1 MIFDMICMIFDAVI
15 LTIYLHKI
23 LGARKESVPAA
34 LYVVCLCLVE
44 ACLILLMRY
53 FGNQHDG
60 FRVLISNL
68 VSFSTTF
75 FLTFLYI
82 GNVWYRLF
90 VSISF
95 HVYASMSELIM
106 YYIFSLLPSSMT
118 KILLSND
125 NYGLLMSKI
134 VLFILL
140 NITILLWNRKKQH
153 YSLQYSGL
161 VLMMPLLSF
170 LLLMTMAHQ
179 LTWTSSTVY
188 DILHLT
194 GMSGI
199 LAANVLNY
207 FLLDNLMKVKELE
220 QQKIQMDMQFEY
232 QTDKYQQISTVY
244 RDSRRFIHDAKKHFF
259 FIQNCM
265 AEKNYDSVVP
275 YLQEAVKDIE
285 NTHNRIN
292 TGNLVADAFVSN
304 HQSIAEQENMEFYT
318 DIQINNENVVIA
330 DYDFSIILGNL
341 LDNSLNAC
349 RKIQT
354 PAPRQIAVEIF
365 TTNMELVVHIS
376 NTIPAPK
383 MSEAEGTQ
391 PLAHGFGMKNIEVVV
406 AKYMG
411 TYTHYLEDDRYH
423 SIVAIPCPIHDPCI

>member
-1 MIFDMICMIFDAVI
+1 MIFNIICMIFDAII
-15 LTIYLHKI
+15 LTIYLNKI
-23 LGARKESVPAA
+23 LGARKDSVSAT
-34 LYVVCLCLVE
+34 LYVGCLCLVE
-44 ACLILLMRY
+44 LFLIVLMRY
-53 FGNQHDG
+53 FNNQHSG

-75 FLTFLYI
+75 FLTLLYKS
-82 GNVWYRLF
+82 NVRHRLF

-95 HVYASMSELIM
+95 HVYASMSELIA
-106 YYIFSLLPSSMT
+106 YSIFSFLPAHMAE
-118 KILLSND
+118 IVFSND

-140 NITILLWNRKKQH
+140 NITILLWNRKRRH
-153 YSLQYSGL
+153 YSLQYSVL
-161 VLMMPLLSF
+161 ILMMPSLSF
-170 LLLMTMAHQ
+170 LLLMTMTHP
-179 LTWTSSTVY
+179 LTWNPGTIY
-188 DILHLT
+188 DILHLV

-199 LAANVLNY
+199 LAANVINY
-207 FLLDNLMKVKELE
+207 FLLDNVMKVTELE
-220 QQKIQMDMQFEY
+220 QQKIQMDKQFEY
-232 QTDKYQQISTVY
+232 QADKYQQISTVY
-244 RDSRRFIHDAKKHFF
+244 RTSRRFIHDAKKHFF

-265 AEKNYDSVVP
+265 MEQNYDSVVP

-292 TGNLVADAFVSN
+292 TGNLVIDAFVSN
-304 HQSIAEQENMEFYT
+304 HQSVAGQENIEFYT
-318 DIQINNENVVIA
+318 DIQINHEHVVIA

-376 NTIPAPK
+376 NTVPAPNARDAVE
-383 MSEAEGTQ
+383 SR
-391 PLAHGFGMKNIEVVV
+391 PLAHGFGMKNIEVIV

-411 TYTHYLEDDRYH
+411 TYTYYLENERYH
-423 SIVAIPCPIHDPCI
+423 SIIAIPCPID

>member
-1 MIFDMICMIFDAVI
+1 MIFDVICMIFDAVI

-23 LGARKESVPAA
+23 LGARKESVSAV
-34 LYVVCLCLVE
+34 LYAGCLCLVE
-44 ACLILLMRY
+44 IFLIFLMRY
-53 FGNQHDG
+53 FDGQHNG
-60 FRVLISNL
+60 FRVFVSNL
-68 VSFSTTF
+68 VSFATTF
-75 FLTFLYI
+75 FLTIFFKSNLRH
-82 GNVWYRLF
+82 RLF

-95 HVYASMSELIM
+95 HVYASMSELVVYSIV
-106 YYIFSLLPSSMT
+106 SLLPASMT
-118 KILLSND
+118 EILLSND
-125 NYGLLMSKI
+125 NYGLLMSKN

-153 YSLQYSGL
+153 YSLQYSVL

-170 LLLMTMAHQ
+170 LLLLTMTHQ
-179 LTWTSSTVY
+179 LSWNPGTVY
-188 DILHLT
+188 DILHLA

-199 LAANVLNY
+199 LVANVLNY
-207 FLLDNLMKVKELE
+207 FLLDNVMKVTELE
-220 QQKIQMDMQFEY
+220 QEKIQMDKQFEY
-232 QTDKYQQISTVY
+232 QTEKYQQISTVY
-244 RDSRRFIHDAKKHFF
+244 RNSRRFIHDAKKHFF

-265 AEKNYDSVVP
+265 VEENYDSVIP

-292 TGNLVADAFVSN
+292 TGNLVIDAFVSN
-304 HQSIAEQENMEFYT
+304 HQSLAEQENIEFFT

-349 RKIQT
+349 RKILS

-383 MSEAEGTQ
+383 TRESEGSQ
-391 PLAHGFGMKNIEVVV
+391 HLAHGFGMKNIEVIV
-406 AKYMG
+406 AKYLG
-411 TYTHYLEDDRYH
+411 TYTHYLEDERYH
-423 SIVAIPCPIHDPCI
+423 SIVAIPCPIQD